1 MQQYLYLIPALPLF
15 GFLVLSLAG
24 KHLSRNVIA
33 GIGAGSICASAL
45 ITLLLGVRFLQS
57 PPEGGAYT
65 QILWHWFL
73 TGKLSADISLR
84 IDALSLVFICVITF
98 IGALIHIYSIAF
110 MRHDRDYARFFA
122 SMNLFVCAM
131 LTLVMADNLV
141 LLYLGW
147 EGVGL
152 CSYLL
157 IGFWYETPA
166 NYRAANKAFVITRI
180 GDTAMI
186 IGLFLLFKEL
196 GTLYIPDILSMATQ
210 HFNGGSGTVTLIAL
224 LLLSGGVGKSA
235 QLPLQ
240 TWLPDAM
247 AGPSPVS
254 ALIHA
259 ATMVTAGVY
268 LIARMHTL
276 FEISGTAMHVTAVI
290 GAVTLFI
297 AGCSAMVQ
305 TDIKRVLAYSTISQI
320 GYMFLALG
328 VGAWSAAIFHFF
340 THAFFKA
347 LLFLAAGAVIETLHH
362 EHNIF
367 RMGGLRKKMPV
378 IYYTFTIGAA
388 ALAALPLI
396 TAGFFSK
403 DQILWYS
410 WSAEGGH
417 PVLWALALLGAFI
430 TAYYST
436 RLILVVFWGD
446 MKTSPGH
453 LPGRAMTVPL
463 VVLAF
468 FSIAVGWIEWP
479 HNLLH
484 VSLFSGLTEQVL
496 PATALK
502 PNLPPEIVF
511 QLIAVAVSL
520 FGIYTGYVLY
530 YGESELLMRW
540 KQSAGLM
547 DVRNFL
553 LKGWKFDQLYDTLL
567 VRPFLYITRI
577 NKSDI
582 SDKVYTAIADTN
594 LHLNKLFSVS
604 QNGSLRWYVTGV
616 LIGILFI
623 VTLQLLL

>member
-1 MQQYLYLIPALPLF
+1 MQQYLYLIPALPLI

-24 KHLSRNVIA
+24 KYLSRNVIA
-33 GIGAGSICASAL
+33 GIGAGSVCMSAL
-45 ITLLLGVRFLQS
+45 ITILLGVRFLQS
-57 PPEGGAYT
+57 PPGTVYT
-65 QILWHWFL
+65 QLVWHWFL
-73 TGKLSADISLR
+73 TGHLSADISLR
-84 IDALSLVFICVITF
+84 IDALSLIFISIITF

-110 MRHDRDYARFFA
+110 MRDDRDYARFFA

-131 LTLVMADNLV
+131 LLLVMADNLV

-186 IGLFLLFKEL
+186 IGLFLIFKEL
-196 GTLYIPDILSMATQ
+196 GTLYIPDILIQSTQ
-210 HFNGGSGTVTLIAL
+210 HFSNGSATITLIAL
-224 LLLSGGVGKSA
+224 LLLSGGIGKSA

-268 LIARMHTL
+268 LISRMHTI
-276 FEISGTAMHVTAVI
+276 FELSPLAMHVTAVI
-290 GAVTLFI
+290 GAVTLFM

-320 GYMFLALG
+320 GYMFLAMG

-367 RMGGLRKKMPV
+367 KMGGLRKQMPV

-388 ALAALPLI
+388 ALAALPLV

-403 DQILWYS
+403 DQILWYA
-410 WSAEGGH
+410 WSAGGGH
-417 PVLWALALLGAFI
+417 PVLWALALMGAFI
-430 TAYYST
+430 TAFYST
-436 RLILVVFWGD
+436 RLILVVFWGE
-446 MKTSPGH
+446 MKTTPGH
-453 LPGRAMTVPL
+453 LPSGIMTVPL
-463 VVLAF
+463 IILAF
-468 FSIAVGWIEWP
+468 FSIAGGWIEWP

-484 VSLFSGLTEQVL
+484 ISLFSEQVQQVL
-496 PATALK
+496 PVTQLK
-502 PNLPPEIVF
+502 THLPEEIVF
-511 QLIAVAVSL
+511 QLIAVIVSL
-520 FGIYTGYVLY
+520 FGIYTGYSLY
-530 YGESELLMRW
+530 YRQSEQMTLW
-540 KQSAGLM
+540 KQSENIQAL
-547 DVRNFL
+547 RNFL
-553 LKGWKFDQLYDTLL
+553 LNGWKFDQLYDTLL
-567 VRPFLYITRI
+567 VKPFLFITRI
-577 NKSDI
+577 NKSDVT
-582 SDKVYTAIADTN
+582 DKLYTGIADIH
-594 LHLNKLFSVS
+594 LQLNKGFSFF
-604 QNGSLRWYVTGV
+604 QNGSLRWYVAGV

-623 VTLQLLL
+623 ITLQLLL

>member
-1 MQQYLYLIPALPLF
+1 MEQYLYLIPALPLI

-24 KHLSRNVIA
+24 KYLSRNFIA
-33 GIGAGSICASAL
+33 GIGAGSVCVSAL
-45 ITLLLGVRFLQS
+45 ITIILGVRFLQS
-57 PPEGGAYT
+57 PPGTVYT
-65 QILWHWFL
+65 QLLWHWFL
-73 TGKLSADISLR
+73 TGHLSADLSLR
-84 IDALSLVFICVITF
+84 IDALSLIFICIITF

-110 MRHDRDYARFFA
+110 MRNDRDYARFFA

-131 LTLVMADNLV
+131 LLLVMADNLV

-186 IGLFLLFKEL
+186 IGLFLIFKEL
-196 GTLYIPDILSMATQ
+196 GTLYIPDILIQSTQ
-210 HFNGGSGTVTLIAL
+210 HFNSGSATITLIAL
-224 LLLSGGVGKSA
+224 LLLSGGIGKSA

-268 LIARMHTL
+268 LISRMHTI
-276 FEISGTAMHVTAVI
+276 FELSPLAMHVTAVI
-290 GAVTLFI
+290 GAVTLFM

-320 GYMFLALG
+320 GYMFLAMG

-367 RMGGLRKKMPV
+367 KMGGLRKEMPV

-388 ALAALPLI
+388 ALAALPLV

-403 DQILWYS
+403 DQILWYA
-410 WSAEGGH
+410 WSAGGGH
-417 PVLWALALLGAFI
+417 PALWALALSGAFI
-430 TAYYST
+430 TAFYST

-446 MKTSPGH
+446 MKTTPGH
-453 LPGRAMTVPL
+453 LPSGIMTVPL
-463 VVLAF
+463 IILAF
-468 FSIAVGWIEWP
+468 FSIAGGWIEWP

-484 VSLFSGLTEQVL
+484 ISLFSEQVQQVL
-496 PATALK
+496 PVTQLK
-502 PNLPPEIVF
+502 PHLPEEVVF
-511 QLIAVAVSL
+511 QLIAVVVSL
-520 FGIYTGYVLY
+520 FGIYTGYALY
-530 YGESELLMRW
+530 YRQSELMTLWR
-540 KQSAGLM
+540 QSANVM
-547 DVRNFL
+547 TVRNFL
-553 LKGWKFDQLYDTLL
+553 LNGWRFDQLYDTLL
-567 VRPFLYITRI
+567 VRPFLFITRI
-577 NKSDI
+577 NKSDVT
-582 SDKVYTAIADTN
+582 DKLYTGIADI
-594 LHLNKLFSVS
+594 HLQLNSLFSFF
-604 QNGSLRWYVTGV
+604 QNGSLRWYVAGV

-623 VTLQLLL
+623 ITLQLLL

>member
-1 MQQYLYLIPALPLF
+1 MQQYLYLIPALPLI

-24 KHLSRNVIA
+24 KYLSRNFIA
-33 GIGAGSICASAL
+33 GVGAGSVCVSAL
-45 ITLLLGVRFLQS
+45 IAIMLSVRFLQS
-57 PPEGGAYT
+57 PPGTVYT
-65 QILWHWFL
+65 QLLWHWFL
-73 TGKLSADISLR
+73 TGHLSADISLR
-84 IDALSLVFICVITF
+84 VDALSLIFICIITF

-110 MRHDRDYARFFA
+110 MRNDRDYARFFA

-131 LTLVMADNLV
+131 LLLVMADNLV

-186 IGLFLLFKEL
+186 IGLFLIFKEL
-196 GTLYIPDILSMATQ
+196 GTLYIPDILIQSTQ
-210 HFNGGSGTVTLIAL
+210 HFNSGSATITLIAL
-224 LLLSGGVGKSA
+224 LLLSGGIGKSA

-268 LIARMHTL
+268 LISRMHTI
-276 FEISGTAMHVTAVI
+276 FELSPLAMHVTAVI
-290 GAVTLFI
+290 GAVTLFM

-320 GYMFLALG
+320 GYMFLAMG

-367 RMGGLRKKMPV
+367 KMGGLRKQMPV

-388 ALAALPLI
+388 ALAALPLV

-403 DQILWYS
+403 DQILWYA
-410 WSAEGGH
+410 WSAGGGH
-417 PVLWALALLGAFI
+417 PALWALALAGAFI
-430 TAYYST
+430 TAFYST
-436 RLILVVFWGD
+436 RLILVVFWGE
-446 MKTSPGH
+446 MKTTPGH
-453 LPGRAMTVPL
+453 LPSAIMTVPL
-463 VVLAF
+463 VILAF
-468 FSIAVGWIEWP
+468 FSIAAGWIEWP

-484 VSLFSGLTEQVL
+484 ISLFSEQVQQVL
-496 PATALK
+496 PATQLK
-502 PNLPPEIVF
+502 THLPEEIVF
-511 QLIAVAVSL
+511 QLIAVIVSL
-520 FGIYTGYVLY
+520 FGIYTGYALY
-530 YGESELLMRW
+530 YRQSEQMTLW
-540 KQSAGLM
+540 KQSENIQAL
-547 DVRNFL
+547 RNFL
-553 LKGWKFDQLYDTLL
+553 LNGWKFDQLYDTLL
-567 VRPFLYITRI
+567 VKPFLFITRI
-577 NKSDI
+577 NKSDVT
-582 SDKVYTAIADTN
+582 DKLYTGIADIH
-594 LHLNKLFSVS
+594 LQLNKGFSFF
-604 QNGSLRWYVTGV
+604 QNGSLRWYVAGV

-623 VTLQLLL
+623 ITLQLLL

>member
-1 MQQYLYLIPALPLF
+1 MQQYLYLIPALPLI

-24 KHLSRNVIA
+24 KYLSRNVIA
-33 GIGAGSICASAL
+33 GIGAGSVCVSAL
-45 ITLLLGVRFLQS
+45 ITILLGVRFLQS
-57 PPEGGAYT
+57 PPGTVYT
-65 QILWHWFL
+65 QLVWHWFL
-73 TGKLSADISLR
+73 TGHLSADISLR
-84 IDALSLVFICVITF
+84 IDALSLVFISIITF

-110 MRHDRDYARFFA
+110 MRDDRDYARFFA

-131 LTLVMADNLV
+131 LLLVMADNLV

-186 IGLFLLFKEL
+186 IGLFLIFKEL
-196 GTLYIPDILSMATQ
+196 GTLYIPDILIQSTQ
-210 HFNGGSGTVTLIAL
+210 HFSSGSATITLIAL
-224 LLLSGGVGKSA
+224 LLLSGGIGKSA

-268 LIARMHTL
+268 LISRMHTI
-276 FEISGTAMHVTAVI
+276 FELSPLAMHVTAVI
-290 GAVTLFI
+290 GAVTLFM

-320 GYMFLALG
+320 GYMFLAMG

-367 RMGGLRKKMPV
+367 KMGGLRKQMPV

-388 ALAALPLI
+388 ALAALPLV

-403 DQILWYS
+403 DQILWYA
-410 WSAEGGH
+410 WSAGGGH
-417 PVLWALALLGAFI
+417 PALWALALAGAFI
-430 TAYYST
+430 TAFYST
-436 RLILVVFWGD
+436 RLILVVFWGE
-446 MKTSPGH
+446 MKTTPGH
-453 LPGRAMTVPL
+453 LPSGLMTVPL
-463 VVLAF
+463 VILAF
-468 FSIAVGWIEWP
+468 FSIAGGWIEWP

-484 VSLFSGLTEQVL
+484 ISLFSEQVQQVL
-496 PATALK
+496 PATQLK
-502 PNLPPEIVF
+502 AHLPEEIVF
-511 QLIAVAVSL
+511 QLIAVIVSL
-520 FGIYTGYVLY
+520 FGIYTGYSLY
-530 YGESELLMRW
+530 YRQSEQMTLW
-540 KQSAGLM
+540 KQSENIQAL
-547 DVRNFL
+547 RNFL
-553 LKGWKFDQLYDTLL
+553 LNGWKFDQLYDTLL
-567 VRPFLYITRI
+567 VKPFLFITRI
-577 NKSDI
+577 NKSDVT
-582 SDKVYTAIADTN
+582 DKLYTGIADIH
-594 LHLNKLFSVS
+594 LQLNKGFSFF
-604 QNGSLRWYVTGV
+604 QNGSLRWYVAGV

-623 VTLQLLL
+623 ITLQLLL